1 MCNTWEGLFLTLHTP
16 ERLLARGHNILVLYF
31 FCTRFCL
38 SNFSFTIIMVKVG
51 GFDFNF
57 CLMIVL
63 VTIPDLLILVV
74 MEPVVL
80 EINTVLLA

>member
-1 MCNTWEGLFLTLHTP
+1 MTIADCPGFHVPHCTIFFLY
-16 ERLLARGHNILVLYF
+16 A
-31 FCTRFCL
+31 

-57 CLMIVL
+57 CQMIVL

-80 EINTVLLA
+80 EINTDLLA